1 MRSSL
6 TSPRAAIGFRHVHR
20 PFRAGLGT
28 LFVAAQ
34 FVDIGFAALLIP
46 GVRPTT
52 KAIKGLFLS
61 RARGYMAP
69 HAPNRPR
76 HHPRDRPRTRAF
88 SQRICAS
95 SGRARADTEQRPEES
110 T

>member
-52 KAIKGLFLS
+52 TAIKGLSLS
-61 RARGYMAP
+61 RDRGHMARP
-69 HAPNRPR
+69 DPNRPR
-76 HHPRDRPRTRAF
+76 PHPHDRRPTRPFPADYRVRPVRPRPPTR
-88 SQRICAS
+88 
-95 SGRARADTEQRPEES
+95 
-110 T
+110 

>member
-1 MRSSL
+1 MRFFFFCKQKTAYEMRISDWSSDVCSSDL
-6 TSPRAAIGFRHVHR
+6 AAIGFRHVHR

-61 RARGYMAP
+61 RARGYMAR
-69 HAPNRPR
+69 HDPNRPR
-76 HHPRDRPRTRAF
+76 H
-88 SQRICAS
+88 QI
-95 SGRARADTEQRPEES
+95 GRAHV
-110 T
+110 